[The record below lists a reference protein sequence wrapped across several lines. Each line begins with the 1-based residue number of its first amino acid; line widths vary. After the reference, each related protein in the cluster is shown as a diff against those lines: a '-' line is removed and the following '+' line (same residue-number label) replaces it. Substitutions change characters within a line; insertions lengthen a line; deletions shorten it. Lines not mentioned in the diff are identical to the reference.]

1 MNKFI
6 FCALSFVFFTLG
18 VGSSFADPSKRL
30 VIGISKLDSKSFRFP
45 SQLEE
50 INILAACGRN
60 VKSDI
65 PIPAQIVTLH
75 NLQILKIGQED
86 RQDCDLN
93 TSLPDGFG
101 KLKSLR
107 VLSIDYSLKKR
118 GDFPREIGE
127 LKNLEELRFTRQD
140 LKVFPSE
147 LRNLKKLKLLNLSS
161 NQITSVPDWIG
172 ELDGLL
178 RLDLSYNHIKVLPDS
193 LKKLKHLSIV
203 LLGNNAL
210 KKKDQKKMIENF
222 PSIMIDF
229 ENEYE
234 DSSRNEE

>member
-1 MNKFI
+1 MNKFVL
-6 FCALSFVFFTLG
+6 CSLSFVFFTLG
-18 VGSSFADPSKRL
+18 IGSSFADPSKNL
-30 VIGISKLDSKSFRFP
+30 DIEISKLDSKLFKFP

-65 PIPAQIVTLH
+65 PIPAQIVTLQ
-75 NLQILKIGQED
+75 NLRVLRIGQEG

-101 KLKSLR
+101 KLKNLR
-107 VLSIDYSLKKR
+107 VLSVDYSLKKR
-118 GDFPREIGE
+118 GVFPREIGE

-140 LKVFPSE
+140 LKAFPPE
-147 LRNLKKLKLLNLSS
+147 LRNLKKLKMLNLSM
-161 NQITSVPDWIG
+161 NEIKTVPDWIG

-178 RLDLSYNHIKVLPDS
+178 RLDLSFNNIKVLPDS
-193 LKKLKHLSIV
+193 IKKLKHLSIV
-203 LLGNNAL
+203 ILGNNSL
-210 KKKDQKKMIENF
+210 KKKEQKKMIENF

-229 ENEYE
+229 GNEYE